1 MRENAGWTK
10 KDIIIALVLEFI
22 IGINCYFAGSYINE
36 ELAYGISGVF
46 CIPLFV
52 VLRRIGR
59 AFYLASNDKKVL
71 EPMQIENAPVR
82 IAAQSKALPVENK
95 QNVIEPQ
102 QMETNEI
109 DQWFEEHLAKAKT
122 EQTEDT
128 AAFYVGEKAEPKV
141 QVEEAEPVE
150 NYHEEE
156 IDALFDSYLAKLETE
171 QTEDTAVFYVGEK
184 AEAKVQVEEAAPVE
198 NYHEEEIDA
207 LFDTYLAKLET
218 EQTEDTAVFY
228 VGEKAEPKVQVEEA
242 EPVENYHE
250 EEIEELFDAYVE
262 SEKINL
268 EESDDDAYCV

>member
-128 AAFYVGEKAEPKV
+128 
-141 QVEEAEPVE
+141 
-150 NYHEEE
+150 
-156 IDALFDSYLAKLETE
+156 T
-171 QTEDTAVFYVGEK
+171 
-184 AEAKVQVEEAAPVE
+184 
-198 NYHEEEIDA
+198 
-207 LFDTYLAKLET
+207 
-218 EQTEDTAVFY
+218 VFY

-268 EESDDDAYCV
+268 EESDDYAYCV